1 MVGSKGLAV
10 IMESVTLQMEH
21 VDASVMRLLASTQKK
36 TARSVKMDILVIAA
50 NVAASMVRR
59 ASLTRVVVSAC
70 AEGIGLEPIA
80 PCRVL
85 GCLKEVYQVSVL
97 DVENVF
103 MGINTR
109 KPPVCAIL
117 TTTPE
122 TAAFTAQ

>member
-1 MVGSKGLAV
+1 
-10 IMESVTLQMEH
+10 MEH
-21 VDASVMRLLASTQKK
+21 VDASAMQLLASTQKK
-36 TARSVKMDILVIAA
+36 TARVVKMDILVFAA

-59 ASLTRVVVSAC
+59 ASLTRVVASAC

-109 KPPVCAIL
+109 KPHACVIL
-117 TTTPE
+117 TTTLE
-122 TAAFTAQ
+122 TAAFIALSQIAETKSFL